1 MTEFKRLIQQLP
13 RGIKGKKLNRHTHQQ
28 RLYKYPVR
36 LFIVGVCVLLGL
48 SVSQAGARLSAS
60 EVSGYTALDYRSSIA
75 AIVSASQSGD
85 LKPVLATIELEPN
98 TIISNESELTTRI
111 KTKDSFILNESDPNN
126 IANKIE
132 GTVDLV
138 PPRFELGQQLYLENC
153 ATCHVGVP
161 PAVLPNQTWI
171 DLIQDTQHYGIQIPP
186 IFEPG
191 QLIIWQYL
199 EQFSRSLREGEQT
212 PYRIRNSR
220 FFSILHPRVEF
231 NEPVRLS
238 SCVSCHPGAPDF
250 NYRRL
255 TPEWQDSQ

>member
-13 RGIKGKKLNRHTHQQ
+13 KAIKDNTLKQ
-28 RLYKYPVR
+28 RIHPQKTYKYLIR
-36 LFIVGVCVLLGL
+36 LLVLGVCVLLGL
-48 SVSQAGARLSAS
+48 SASQAWAQSSVVGVLDYGALDDYSSEVAMVSILPTHDLRSAS
-60 EVSGYTALDYRSSIA
+60 TSLELTANKT
-75 AIVSASQSGD
+75 V
-85 LKPVLATIELEPN
+85 
-98 TIISNESELTTRI
+98 SNEGNGDSRGFVGRASVPNELTSN
-111 KTKDSFILNESDPNN
+111 KTT
-126 IANKIE
+126 NKVE

-138 PPRFELGQQLYLENC
+138 PPRFELGQQLYLETC

-186 IFEPG
+186 IFDPG
-191 QLIIWQYL
+191 RLIIWQYL
-199 EQFSRSLREGEQT
+199 EQFSRPLREEEQT

-220 FFSILHPRVEF
+220 FFRILHPRVDF
-231 NEPVRLS
+231 SEPVRLS

-255 TPEWQDSQ
+255 TPEWQDSP